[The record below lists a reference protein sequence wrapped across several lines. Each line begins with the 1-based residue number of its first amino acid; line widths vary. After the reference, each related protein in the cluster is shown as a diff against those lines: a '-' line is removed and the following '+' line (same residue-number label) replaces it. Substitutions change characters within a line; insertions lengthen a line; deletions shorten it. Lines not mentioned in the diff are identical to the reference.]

1 MSKSSATGFRQMTEV
16 GCVLSMF
23 DGLFKIRN
31 NCPISQW
38 SEERRRQR
46 WQMLHFR
53 NDKLNGIKCFKKLDH
68 WQKLT
73 QSGKRTC
80 QNDFFDR
87 GVFAGEN
94 RKGQNGLQHHIDNAE
109 SKITIG
115 CAVLYVC
122 KVCGGDFRTELFN
135 VIFGNI
141 ADCKINV

>member
-1 MSKSSATGFRQMTEV
+1 MYCQCLMDCLKYETTAQSVNGVKSGADSG
-16 GCVLSMF
+16 GKCC
-23 DGLFKIRN
+23 I
-31 NCPISQW
+31 
-38 SEERRRQR
+38 
-46 WQMLHFR
+46 FR
-53 NDKLNGIKCFKKLDH
+53 NDKLNGIKRFKKLDH

-94 RKGQNGLQHHIDNAE
+94 RKGQNGLQHHVDNAE

-122 KVCGGDFRTELFN
+122 KVCGGDFRTEFFN
-135 VIFGNI
+135 VILGNI
-141 ADCKINV
+141 ADRKINV

>member
-1 MSKSSATGFRQMTEV
+1 MDCLKYETTAQSVNGVKGGADSGGKCR
-16 GCVLSMF
+16 
-23 DGLFKIRN
+23 I
-31 NCPISQW
+31 
-38 SEERRRQR
+38 
-46 WQMLHFR
+46 FR

-73 QSGKRTC
+73 QSGKCTC

-87 GVFAGEN
+87 GVFAGKN
-94 RKGQNGLQHHIDNAE
+94 RKGLNGLQHHVDNAE

-122 KVCGGDFRTELFN
+122 EVCGGDFRTELFN